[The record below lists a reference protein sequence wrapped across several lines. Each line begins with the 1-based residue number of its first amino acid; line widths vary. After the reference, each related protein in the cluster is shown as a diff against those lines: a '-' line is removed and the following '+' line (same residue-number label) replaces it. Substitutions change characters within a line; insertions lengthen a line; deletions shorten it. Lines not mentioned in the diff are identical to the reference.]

1 MSGAP
6 KLFTLTLALLCSCLT
21 AVYAA
26 DYVGS
31 KPKAGKSYYLLNV
44 AEGKFLS
51 AADNGTLTLGGAKLA
66 VTVTTNA
73 NGFQV
78 LTTNKGALAGVLLG
92 KARCNG
98 QGAYNEWTL
107 SLLNTTSNGY
117 ALGCR
122 SKEASNTEWLYYSS
136 VLQDVRTQPYK
147 PSNILTIAQWQFISE
162 DQLKDPVVTLDET
175 LESYSAP
182 SIGNTG
188 SAEVHLTRTFSAGSW
203 NSLCVPFAIS
213 EAEVKTQFGNA
224 AKVAEFT
231 RATATTLE
239 FSTCTGIEAG
249 KPYLVY
255 IPEGATQTEFT
266 FKGVTAFVGQ
276 PTDVEQ
282 QGSANEKTT
291 FRGYFYKSI
300 APKGSYVLR
309 KNLVYHLVSDMDI
322 KGFRAVLI
330 DGTNATR
337 VFTQWSLDGTT
348 TGIGNIDANV
358 IQRFN
363 VYNTNGQMVRH
374 AATSLDDLPHG
385 VYIVN
390 GKKVIK

>member
-1 MSGAP
+1 MK

-31 KPKAGKSYYLLNV
+31 KPEAGKSYYLLNV

-66 VTVTTNA
+66 VKVTTNA

-78 LTTNKGALAGVLLG
+78 LTTNKGDLAGVLLG

-107 SLLNTTSNGY
+107 SLFNTTSNGY

-147 PSNILTIAQWQFISE
+147 LSNILTIAQWQFISE
-162 DQLKDPVVTLDET
+162 DQLKDPVVTLDEKST
-175 LESYSAP
+175 SYPTP
-182 SIGNTG
+182 SIGTTG
-188 SAEVHLTRTFSAGSW
+188 SAEVHLTRTFSANSW

-213 EAEVKTQFGNA
+213 EAEVKDQFGND

-231 RATATTLE
+231 GATATTLE
-239 FSTCTGIEAG
+239 FSSCTGIEAG

-255 IPEGATQTEFT
+255 IPEGATQTKFT
-266 FKGVTAFVGQ
+266 FKGVTAFASQ

-282 QGSANEKTT
+282 QGSTNEKTT
-291 FRGYFYKSI
+291 FHGYFYKST

-309 KNLVYHLVSDMDI
+309 KNLVYHLVSDMAI

>member
-1 MSGAP
+1 MK

-26 DYVGS
+26 DYVGR
-31 KPKAGKSYYLLNV
+31 KPEAEKSYYLLNV

-66 VTVTTNA
+66 VKVTTNA

-78 LTTNKGALAGVLLG
+78 LTTNKGDLAGVLLG

-107 SLLNTTSNGY
+107 SLLNATSNGY

-162 DQLKDPVVTLDET
+162 DQLKDPVVTLDEKST
-175 LESYSAP
+175 SYSTP
-182 SIGNTG
+182 SIG
-188 SAEVHLTRTFSAGSW
+188 SAEVHLTRTFSANSW

-213 EAEVKTQFGNA
+213 DDEMKTQFGND

-231 RATATTLE
+231 GATATTLE
-239 FSTCTGIEAG
+239 FSSCTGIEAG

-255 IPEGATQTEFT
+255 IPEGATQPEYFT
-266 FKGVTAFVGQ
+266 FKGVTAFASQ

-291 FRGYFYKSI
+291 FRGYFHKNT

-309 KNLVYHLVSDMDI
+309 KNLVYHLVSDMAI

-330 DGTNATR
+330 DGTATQR

>member
-1 MSGAP
+1 MK

-26 DYVGS
+26 DYVSS
-31 KPKAGKSYYLLNV
+31 KPEAGKSYYLLNV
-44 AEGKFLS
+44 AEGKFLGS
-51 AADNGTLTLGGAKLA
+51 ADDGTLTLGGAKLA
-66 VTVTTNA
+66 VTVSSTNA
-73 NGFQV
+73 NGFQI
-78 LTTNKGALAGVLLG
+78 LATSKGDLAGVLHG
-92 KARCNG
+92 KARSDSKG
-98 QGAYNEWTL
+98 TYSEWTM
-107 SLLNTTSNGY
+107 SLLNATSNGY

-136 VLQDVRTQPYK
+136 ILQDVRTQPYK

-162 DQLKDPVVTLDET
+162 DQLQDPVVILDET
-175 LESYSAP
+175 STSYSTP
-182 SIGNTG
+182 SIGTTG
-188 SAEVHLTRTFSAGSW
+188 SAEVHLKRTFSAGCW

-213 EAEVKTQFGNA
+213 GAEVKAQFGSD
-224 AKVAEFT
+224 AKVAAFT
-231 RATATTLE
+231 GTTATTLE
-239 FSTCTGIEAG
+239 FSSCTGIEAG

-255 IPEGATQTEFT
+255 IPEGATQPEHFT
-266 FKGVTAFVGQ
+266 FKGVTQFVGT
-276 PTDVEQ
+276 PTDVVQ
-282 QGSANEKTT
+282 QGSANEQTT
-291 FRGYFYKSI
+291 FRGYFSKNT

-309 KNLVYHLVSDMDI
+309 KNQVYHLVSDMAI
-322 KGFRAVLI
+322 KAFRAVLI
-330 DGTNATR
+330 DGTATQR

-348 TGIGNIDANV
+348 TGISNIDATV
-358 IQRFN
+358 IQRYN

>member
-1 MSGAP
+1 MK

-21 AVYAA
+21 AVYATN
-26 DYVGS
+26 YVGS
-31 KPKAGKSYYLLNV
+31 KPEAGKSYYLLNV

-66 VTVTTNA
+66 VKVTTNA

-78 LTTNKGALAGVLLG
+78 LTTNKGDLAGVLLG

-107 SLLNTTSNGY
+107 SLLNATSNGY

-162 DQLKDPVVTLDET
+162 DQLKDPVVTLDEK
-175 LESYSAP
+175 LESYSTP
-182 SIGNTG
+182 SIGTTG
-188 SAEVHLTRTFSAGSW
+188 SAEVHLTRTFSANSW

-213 EAEVKTQFGNA
+213 EAEVKTQFGND

-231 RATATTLE
+231 GATATTLQ
-239 FSTCTGIEAG
+239 FTSCTSIEAG

-255 IPEGATQTEFT
+255 IPEGANKSPFT
-266 FKGVTAFVGQ
+266 FKGVTAFVST
-276 PTDVEQ
+276 PTDVVQ
-282 QGSANEKTT
+282 NGSGNEKTT
-291 FRGYFYKSI
+291 FHGYFCKST

-309 KNLVYHLVSDMDI
+309 KNLVYHLVSDMAI

-330 DGTNATR
+330 DGTATQR

>member
-1 MSGAP
+1 MK

-31 KPKAGKSYYLLNV
+31 KPEAGKSYYLLNV

-78 LTTNKGALAGVLLG
+78 LTTNKGDLAGVLLG

-107 SLLNTTSNGY
+107 SLFNTTSNGY

-162 DQLKDPVVTLDET
+162 DQLKDPVVTLDEKS
-175 LESYSAP
+175 ESYSTP
-182 SIGNTG
+182 SIGTTG
-188 SAEVHLTRTFSAGSW
+188 SAEVHLTRTFSANSW

-213 EAEVKTQFGNA
+213 EAEVKTQFGND
-224 AKVAEFT
+224 AKVAKFT
-231 RATATTLE
+231 GATATTLE
-239 FSTCTGIEAG
+239 FSSCTGIEAG

-255 IPEGATQTEFT
+255 IPEGATQTKFT
-266 FKGVTAFVGQ
+266 FKGVTAFASQ
-276 PTDVEQ
+276 PIDVEQ

-291 FRGYFYKSI
+291 FHGYFYKST

-309 KNLVYHLVSDMDI
+309 KNLVYHLVSDMAI

-330 DGTNATR
+330 DGTATQR

-358 IQRFN
+358 IQRYN

>member
-1 MSGAP
+1 MK

-31 KPKAGKSYYLLNV
+31 KPEAGKSYYLLNV

-66 VTVTTNA
+66 VKVTTNA

-78 LTTNKGALAGVLLG
+78 LTTNKGDLAGVLLG

-107 SLLNTTSNGY
+107 SLLNATSNGY

-162 DQLKDPVVTLDET
+162 DQLKDPVVILDEKS
-175 LESYSAP
+175 ESYSTP

-188 SAEVHLTRTFSAGSW
+188 SAEVHLKRTFSANSW

-213 EAEVKTQFGNA
+213 DDEVKTQFGND

-231 RATATTLE
+231 GATATTLE

-255 IPEGATQTEFT
+255 IPEGATQTKFT
-266 FKGVTAFVGQ
+266 FKGVTAFAGT
-276 PTDVEQ
+276 PTDVVQ
-282 QGSANEKTT
+282 HGSANEKTT
-291 FRGYFYKSI
+291 FHGYFYKST

-309 KNLVYHLVSDMDI
+309 KNLVYHLVSDMAI

-358 IQRFN
+358 IQRYN
-363 VYNTNGQMVRH
+363 VYNTSGQMVRH

>member
-1 MSGAP
+1 MK

-26 DYVGS
+26 DYVGR
-31 KPKAGKSYYLLNV
+31 KPEAGKSYYLLNV

-66 VTVTTNA
+66 VKVTTNA

-78 LTTNKGALAGVLLG
+78 LTTNKGDLAGVLHG

-107 SLLNTTSNGY
+107 SLLNATSNGY

-162 DQLKDPVVTLDET
+162 EQLKDPVVILDEKS
-175 LESYSAP
+175 ESYSTP

-188 SAEVHLTRTFSAGSW
+188 SAEVHLTRTFSANSW

-213 EAEVKTQFGNA
+213 EAEVKDQFGND

-231 RATATTLE
+231 GATATTLE

-255 IPEGATQTEFT
+255 IPEGATQTKFT
-266 FKGVTAFVGQ
+266 FKGVTAFASQ
-276 PTDVEQ
+276 PTDVVL
-282 QGSANEKTT
+282 QGSTNEKTT
-291 FRGYFYKSI
+291 FHGYFYKST

-330 DGTNATR
+330 DGTATQR

>member
-1 MSGAP
+1 MK

-31 KPKAGKSYYLLNV
+31 KPEAGKSYYLLNV

-78 LTTNKGALAGVLLG
+78 LTTNKGDLAGVLHG

-98 QGAYNEWTL
+98 QGAYNEWAL
-107 SLLNTTSNGY
+107 SLLDADSKGY

-175 LESYSAP
+175 SESYSAP
-182 SIGNTG
+182 SIGTTG
-188 SAEVHLTRTFSAGSW
+188 SAEVHLKRTFSAGSW

-213 EAEVKTQFGNA
+213 DDEVKTQFGND

-239 FSTCTGIEAG
+239 FSSCTGIEAG

-255 IPEGATQTEFT
+255 IPGGATQTEFT
-266 FKGVTAFVGQ
+266 FKGVTAFASQ
-276 PTDVEQ
+276 PTDVVQ
-282 QGSANEKTT
+282 HGSANEKTT
-291 FRGYFYKSI
+291 FHGYFYKSI

-309 KNLVYHLVSDMDI
+309 TNLVYHLVSDMDI

-330 DGTNATR
+330 DGPATQR

-348 TGIGNIDANV
+348 TGIGNIDATV

>member
-1 MSGAP
+1 MK

-31 KPKAGKSYYLLNV
+31 KPEAGKSYYLLNV

-73 NGFQV
+73 NGFLV
-78 LTTNKGALAGVLLG
+78 LTTNKGDLAGVLHG

-98 QGAYNEWTL
+98 QGAYNEWAL
-107 SLLNTTSNGY
+107 SLLNATSNGY

-162 DQLKDPVVTLDET
+162 DQLKDPVVILDEKS
-175 LESYSAP
+175 ESYSTP
-182 SIGNTG
+182 SIGTTG
-188 SAEVHLTRTFSAGSW
+188 SAEVHLTRTFSANSW

-213 EAEVKTQFGNA
+213 DAEVKDQFGND

-231 RATATTLE
+231 GATATTLE
-239 FSTCTGIEAG
+239 FSSCTDIEAG

-255 IPEGATQTEFT
+255 IPEGATQTKFT
-266 FKGVTAFVGQ
+266 FKGVTAFASQ

-291 FRGYFYKSI
+291 FRGYFHKST

-309 KNLVYHLVSDMDI
+309 KNQVYHLVSDMDI

-358 IQRFN
+358 IQRYN

>member
-1 MSGAP
+1 MK

-26 DYVGS
+26 NYVGS
-31 KPKAGKSYYLLNV
+31 KPEAGKSYYLLNV

-51 AADNGTLTLGGAKLA
+51 AADNGTLTLGGAILA

-78 LTTNKGALAGVLLG
+78 LTTNKGDLAGVLLG

-147 PSNILTIAQWQFISE
+147 PSNILTIAQWQFISQE
-162 DQLKDPVVTLDET
+162 QLKDPVEILDEKS
-175 LESYSAP
+175 ESYSTP
-182 SIGNTG
+182 SIGTTG
-188 SAEVHLTRTFSAGSW
+188 SAEVHLKRTFSAGSW

-213 EAEVKTQFGNA
+213 DDEVKTQFGND

-231 RATATTLE
+231 GATATTLE

-255 IPEGATQTEFT
+255 IPEGATQTEYFT
-266 FKGVTAFVGQ
+266 FNGVTAFAGQ

-291 FRGYFYKSI
+291 FRGYFHKST

-330 DGTNATR
+330 DGTATQR

-348 TGIGNIDANV
+348 TGIGNIDATV

>member
-1 MSGAP
+1 MK

-26 DYVGS
+26 NYVGS
-31 KPKAGKSYYLLNV
+31 KPEAGKTYYLLNV

-78 LTTNKGALAGVLLG
+78 LTTTKGDLAGVLHG
-92 KARCNG
+92 KSRCNG
-98 QGAYNEWTL
+98 QGAYNEWAL
-107 SLLNTTSNGY
+107 SLLDADSNGY

-162 DQLKDPVVTLDET
+162 DQLKDPVVTLDEKST
-175 LESYSAP
+175 SYSTP
-182 SIGNTG
+182 SIGTTG
-188 SAEVHLTRTFSAGSW
+188 SAEVHLTRIFSAGCW

-213 EAEVKTQFGNA
+213 DTEVKAQFGND
-224 AKVAEFT
+224 AKVAAFT
-231 RATATTLE
+231 GATATTLE

-255 IPEGATQTEFT
+255 IPEGATQPEYFT
-266 FKGVTAFVGQ
+266 FKGVTAFASQ
-276 PTDVEQ
+276 PTDVVL
-282 QGSANEKTT
+282 QGSTNEQTT
-291 FRGYFYKSI
+291 FHGYFH
-300 APKGSYVLR
+300 
-309 KNLVYHLVSDMDI
+309 KNTTEPQ
-322 KGFRAVLI
+322 RA
-330 DGTNATR
+330 
-337 VFTQWSLDGTT
+337 S
-348 TGIGNIDANV
+348 
-358 IQRFN
+358 
-363 VYNTNGQMVRH
+363 
-374 AATSLDDLPHG
+374 ATSTPTSSSDSTFTTPTDRWCATLPHRSTTCHTAC
-385 VYIVN
+385 ISSMER
-390 GKKVIK
+390 K

>member
-1 MSGAP
+1 MK

-31 KPKAGKSYYLLNV
+31 KPEAGKSYYLLNV

-66 VTVTTNA
+66 VKVTTNA

-78 LTTNKGALAGVLLG
+78 LTTNKGDLAGVLLG

-107 SLLNTTSNGY
+107 SLLNATSNGY

-162 DQLKDPVVTLDET
+162 DQLKDPVVILDEKS
-175 LESYSAP
+175 ESYSTP

-188 SAEVHLTRTFSAGSW
+188 SAEVHLKRTFSANSW

-213 EAEVKTQFGNA
+213 DDEVKTQFGNH

-231 RATATTLE
+231 GATATTLE

-255 IPEGATQTEFT
+255 IPEGATQTKFT
-266 FKGVTAFVGQ
+266 FKGVTAFAGT
-276 PTDVEQ
+276 PTDVVQ
-282 QGSANEKTT
+282 HGSANEKTT
-291 FRGYFYKSI
+291 FHGYFYKST

-309 KNLVYHLVSDMDI
+309 KNLVYHLVSDMAI

-358 IQRFN
+358 IQRYN
-363 VYNTNGQMVRH
+363 VYNTSGQMVRH

>member
-1 MSGAP
+1 MK

-31 KPKAGKSYYLLNV
+31 KPEAGKSYYLLNV

-78 LTTNKGALAGVLLG
+78 LTTNKGYLAGVLLG

-122 SKEASNTEWLYYSS
+122 SKEASNTEWLYYS
-136 VLQDVRTQPYK
+136 LLMQDVRTQPYK

-175 LESYSAP
+175 SVSYSAP
-182 SIGNTG
+182 SIGTTG
-188 SAEVHLTRTFSAGSW
+188 SAEVHLKRTFSAGSW

-213 EAEVKTQFGNA
+213 EAEVKAQFGND
-224 AKVAEFT
+224 AKVAAFT
-231 RATATTLE
+231 GATATTLQ
-239 FSTCTGIEAG
+239 FRSCTGIEAG

-255 IPEGATQTEFT
+255 IPKGATQTEYFT
-266 FKGVTAFVGQ
+266 FKDVSHFAGT
-276 PTDVEQ
+276 PTDVVQ
-282 QGSANEKTT
+282 HGSANEKTT
-291 FRGYFYKSI
+291 FHGYFYKST

-309 KNLVYHLVSDMDI
+309 KNLVYHLVSDMAI
-322 KGFRAVLI
+322 KGFRAALI
-330 DGTNATR
+330 DGTATQR

>member
-1 MSGAP
+1 MK

-31 KPKAGKSYYLLNV
+31 KPEAGKSYYLLNV

-66 VTVTTNA
+66 VKVTTNA

-78 LTTNKGALAGVLLG
+78 LTTNKGDLAGVLHG

-107 SLLNTTSNGY
+107 SLLNATSNGY

-162 DQLKDPVVTLDET
+162 EQLKDPVVILDEKS
-175 LESYSAP
+175 ESYSTP

-188 SAEVHLTRTFSAGSW
+188 SAEVHLKRTFSANSW

-213 EAEVKTQFGNA
+213 EAEVKDQFGND
-224 AKVAEFT
+224 AKVAKFT
-231 RATATTLE
+231 GATATTLE

-255 IPEGATQTEFT
+255 IPEGATQTKFT
-266 FKGVTAFVGQ
+266 FKGVTAFASQ

-291 FRGYFYKSI
+291 FHGYFHNST

-330 DGTNATR
+330 DGTATQR

-348 TGIGNIDANV
+348 TGIGNIDATV
-358 IQRFN
+358 IQRYN

>member
-1 MSGAP
+1 MK

-31 KPKAGKSYYLLNV
+31 KPEAGKSYYLLNV

-78 LTTNKGALAGVLLG
+78 LTTNKGNLAGVLLG

-162 DQLKDPVVTLDET
+162 DQLKDPVVILDEKS
-175 LESYSAP
+175 ESYSTP
-182 SIGNTG
+182 SIGTTR
-188 SAEVHLTRTFSAGSW
+188 SAEVHLKRTFSANSW

-213 EAEVKTQFGNA
+213 DDEVKTQFGND

-231 RATATTLE
+231 GATATTLE
-239 FSTCTGIEAG
+239 FSSCTGIEAG

-255 IPEGATQTEFT
+255 IPGGATQTEFT
-266 FKGVTAFVGQ
+266 FKGVSHFAGT
-276 PTDVEQ
+276 PTDVVQ
-282 QGSANEKTT
+282 HGSANEKTT
-291 FRGYFYKSI
+291 FQGYFYKST

-309 KNLVYHLVSDMDI
+309 KNLVYHLVKNMAI

-348 TGIGNIDANV
+348 TGIGNIDATV

>member
-1 MSGAP
+1 MK

-31 KPKAGKSYYLLNV
+31 KPEAGKSYYLLNV

-66 VTVTTNA
+66 VTVSTTNA

-78 LTTNKGALAGVLLG
+78 LTTNKGDLAGVLLG
-92 KARCNG
+92 KARYNG

-175 LESYSAP
+175 STSYSTP
-182 SIGNTG
+182 SIGTTG
-188 SAEVHLTRTFSAGSW
+188 SAEVHLTRTFSANSW

-213 EAEVKTQFGNA
+213 DDEVKDQFGND
-224 AKVAEFT
+224 AKVAAFT
-231 RATATTLE
+231 GATATTLE
-239 FSTCTGIEAG
+239 FTSCTNIEAG

-255 IPEGATQTEFT
+255 IPEGTTQSNFT
-266 FKGVTAFVGQ
+266 FKGVTAFADK
-276 PTDVEQ
+276 PTDVVLS
-282 QGSANEKTT
+282 GSVNENTT
-291 FRGYFYKSI
+291 FRGYFHKDT

-309 KNLVYHLVSDMDI
+309 KNQVYHLVSDMAI

>member
-1 MSGAP
+1 MK

-31 KPKAGKSYYLLNV
+31 KPEARKSYYLLNV

-51 AADNGTLTLGGAKLA
+51 AADNGTLTLGDAKLA

-78 LTTNKGALAGVLLG
+78 LTTNKGDLAGVLLG

-162 DQLKDPVVTLDET
+162 DQLKDPVVTLDEKST
-175 LESYSAP
+175 FYPTP
-182 SIGNTG
+182 SIGTTG
-188 SAEVHLTRTFSAGSW
+188 SAEVHLTRTFSANSW

-213 EAEVKTQFGNA
+213 EAEVKAQFGNS

-231 RATATTLE
+231 GATATTLQ
-239 FSTCTGIEAG
+239 FSSCTGIEAG

-266 FKGVTAFVGQ
+266 FKCVSHFAGT

-291 FRGYFYKSI
+291 FHGYFHKST

-309 KNLVYHLVSDMDI
+309 KNLVYHLVSDMAI

-330 DGTNATR
+330 DGTATQR

>member
-1 MSGAP
+1 MK

-26 DYVGS
+26 NYVGS
-31 KPKAGKSYYLLNV
+31 KPEAGKSYYLLNV

-78 LTTNKGALAGVLLG
+78 LTTNKGDLAGVLHG

-98 QGAYNEWTL
+98 QGAYNEWAL
-107 SLLNTTSNGY
+107 SLLDADSNGY

-162 DQLKDPVVTLDET
+162 DQLNDPVVTLDEKST
-175 LESYSAP
+175 SYSTP
-182 SIGNTG
+182 SIGTTG
-188 SAEVHLTRTFSAGSW
+188 SAEVHLTRTFSANSW

-213 EAEVKTQFGNA
+213 EAEVKTQFGND

-231 RATATTLE
+231 GSTATTLE
-239 FSTCTGIEAG
+239 FSSCTDIEAG

-255 IPEGATQTEFT
+255 IPEGATQTKFT
-266 FKGVTAFVGQ
+266 FKGVTAFASQ

-291 FRGYFYKSI
+291 FRGYFHKST

-309 KNLVYHLVSDMDI
+309 ENLVYHLVSDMAI

-330 DGTNATR
+330 DGTATQR

-358 IQRFN
+358 IQRYN

>member
-1 MSGAP
+1 M
-6 KLFTLTLALLCSCLT
+6 KRLFTLTLALLCSCLT

-31 KPKAGKSYYLLNV
+31 KPEAGKSYYLLNV

-51 AADNGTLTLGGAKLA
+51 AADNGTLTLGGPKLA

-78 LTTNKGALAGVLLG
+78 LTTNKGNLAGVLLG

-98 QGAYNEWTL
+98 QGAYNEWAL
-107 SLLNTTSNGY
+107 SLLDADSKGY

-122 SKEASNTEWLYYSS
+122 SKEASNTEWLYYS
-136 VLQDVRTQPYK
+136 LLMQDVRTQPYK

-162 DQLKDPVVTLDET
+162 DQLKDPVVTLDEKSG
-175 LESYSAP
+175 SYSAP
-182 SIGNTG
+182 SIG
-188 SAEVHLTRTFSAGSW
+188 SAEVHLKRTFSAGSW

-213 EAEVKTQFGNA
+213 EAEVKAQFGND
-224 AKVAEFT
+224 AKVAAFT
-231 RATATTLE
+231 GATATTLE
-239 FSTCTGIEAG
+239 FSSCTDIEAG
-249 KPYLVY
+249 VPYLVY
-255 IPEGATQTEFT
+255 IPEGANKSEFT
-266 FKGVTAFVGQ
+266 FKGVTAFASQ

-282 QGSANEKTT
+282 HGSANEKTT
-291 FRGYFYKSI
+291 FRGYFHKST

-309 KNLVYHLVSDMDI
+309 KNLVYHLVSDMAI
-322 KGFRAVLI
+322 KGFRAALI
-330 DGTNATR
+330 DGPATQR

-348 TGIGNIDANV
+348 TGIGNIDATV
-358 IQRFN
+358 IQRYN

>member
-1 MSGAP
+1 MK

-31 KPKAGKSYYLLNV
+31 KPEAGKSYYLLNV

-51 AADNGTLTLGGAKLA
+51 AADNGTLTLSGAKLA

-78 LTTNKGALAGVLLG
+78 LTTNKGDLAGVLLG

-98 QGAYNEWTL
+98 QGAYNEWAL

-122 SKEASNTEWLYYSS
+122 SKEASNTEWLYYS
-136 VLQDVRTQPYK
+136 LLMQDVRTQPYK

-162 DQLKDPVVTLDET
+162 DQLKDPVVILDEKS
-175 LESYSAP
+175 ESYSTP
-182 SIGNTG
+182 SIGTTG
-188 SAEVHLTRTFSAGSW
+188 SAEVHLKRTFSANSW

-213 EAEVKTQFGNA
+213 DDEVKTQFGND

-231 RATATTLE
+231 GATATTLQ
-239 FSTCTGIEAG
+239 FSSCTDIEAG

-255 IPEGATQTEFT
+255 IPGGATQTEFT
-266 FKGVTAFVGQ
+266 FKGVSHFAGT
-276 PTDVEQ
+276 PTDVVQ
-282 QGSANEKTT
+282 HGSANEKTT
-291 FRGYFYKSI
+291 FHGYFYKSI

-309 KNLVYHLVSDMDI
+309 KNLVYHLVSDMAI

>member
-1 MSGAP
+1 MK

-21 AVYAA
+21 ALYAA
-26 DYVGS
+26 DYTGS
-31 KPKAGKSYYLLNV
+31 KPTAGKSYYLLNV

-66 VTVTTNA
+66 VTVSKANA
-73 NGFQV
+73 NGFCT
-78 LTTNKGALAGVLLG
+78 LTTDKGDLTGVLFN
-92 KARCNG
+92 KARCDG
-98 QGAYNEWTL
+98 KGAYNEWTL
-107 SLLNTTSNGY
+107 SLLDATNNVY

-122 SKEASNTEWLYYSS
+122 SKEASNTEWLYYS
-136 VLQDVRTQPYK
+136 LLMQDVRTEPFK
-147 PSNILTIAQWQFISE
+147 PGNILTNAKWKFISE
-162 DQLKDPVVTLDET
+162 EQVELDEAF
-175 LESYSAP
+175 ESYTKP
-182 SIGNTG
+182 SVGTTG
-188 SAEVHLTRTFSAGSW
+188 SAEVHLKRTFSANCW

-213 EAEVKTQFGNA
+213 DAEVKTQFGSD
-224 AKVAEFT
+224 AKVAKFT
-231 RATATTLE
+231 GATATTLE
-239 FSTCTGIEAG
+239 FTSCTSIEAG
-249 KPYLVY
+249 VPYLVY
-255 IPEGATQTEFT
+255 IPEGATQSNFT
-266 FKGVTAFVGQ
+266 FKGVTAFASQ

-291 FRGYFYKSI
+291 FHGYFCKST

-309 KNLVYHLVSDMDI
+309 KNLVYHLVKDMDI

>member
-1 MSGAP
+1 MK

-78 LTTNKGALAGVLLG
+78 LTTNKGDLAGVLLG
-92 KARCNG
+92 KARSDSKG
-98 QGAYNEWTL
+98 TYSEWTM
-107 SLLNTTSNGY
+107 SLLNADSKGY

-162 DQLKDPVVTLDET
+162 EQLKDPVVTLDEKS
-175 LESYSAP
+175 ESYSTP
-182 SIGNTG
+182 SIGTTG
-188 SAEVHLTRTFSAGSW
+188 SAEVHLTRTFSANSW

-213 EAEVKTQFGNA
+213 EAEVKDQFGNDS
-224 AKVAEFT
+224 KVAAFT
-231 RATATTLE
+231 GATATTLE
-239 FSTCTGIEAG
+239 FTSCTSIEAG
-249 KPYLVY
+249 VPYLVY
-255 IPEGATQTEFT
+255 IPEGATQSTFT
-266 FKGVTAFVGQ
+266 FKGVTAFAGQ
-276 PTDVEQ
+276 PTDVVL
-282 QGSANEKTT
+282 QGSTNEKTT
-291 FRGYFYKSI
+291 FHGYFYKST

-309 KNLVYHLVSDMDI
+309 KNLVYHLVSDMAI

>member
-1 MSGAP
+1 MK

-31 KPKAGKSYYLLNV
+31 KPEVGKSYYLLNV

-78 LTTNKGALAGVLLG
+78 LTTNKGYLAGVLLG

-147 PSNILTIAQWQFISE
+147 PSNILTIAQWLFISE

-175 LESYSAP
+175 SEFYSAP

-266 FKGVTAFVGQ
+266 FRGVTAFVGQ

-291 FRGYFYKSI
+291 FRGYFHKST

-309 KNLVYHLVSDMDI
+309 KNLVYHLVSDMAI

>member
-1 MSGAP
+1 MK

-31 KPKAGKSYYLLNV
+31 KPEAGKSYYLLNV

-78 LTTNKGALAGVLLG
+78 LTTNKGDLAGVLLG

-147 PSNILTIAQWQFISE
+147 PSNILTIAQWLFISE

-175 LESYSAP
+175 SESYSAP

-255 IPEGATQTEFT
+255 IPGGATQTEFT
-266 FKGVTAFVGQ
+266 FKGVSHFAGT
-276 PTDVEQ
+276 PTDVVQ
-282 QGSANEKTT
+282 HGSANEKTT
-291 FRGYFYKSI
+291 FHGYFYKSI

-309 KNLVYHLVSDMDI
+309 KNLVYHLVSDMAI

-348 TGIGNIDANV
+348 TGIGNIDATV

>member
-1 MSGAP
+1 MK

-26 DYVGS
+26 NYVGS
-31 KPKAGKSYYLLNV
+31 KPEAEKSYYLLNV

-78 LTTNKGALAGVLLG
+78 LTTNKGDLAGVLLG

-98 QGAYNEWTL
+98 QGAYSEWTI
-107 SLLNTTSNGY
+107 SLLSADSKGY

-162 DQLKDPVVTLDET
+162 EQLKDPVEILDEKS
-175 LESYSAP
+175 ESYPTP
-182 SIGNTG
+182 SIGTTG
-188 SAEVHLTRTFSAGSW
+188 SAEVHLKRTFSANSW

-213 EAEVKTQFGNA
+213 DDEVKTQFGND

-231 RATATTLE
+231 GATATTLE
-239 FSTCTGIEAG
+239 FSSCTGIEAG

-266 FKGVTAFVGQ
+266 FKGVSHFAGT
-276 PTDVEQ
+276 PTDVVQ
-282 QGSANEKTT
+282 HGSANEKTT
-291 FRGYFYKSI
+291 FHGYFHKST

-309 KNLVYHLVSDMDI
+309 ENLVYHLVSDMDI

-330 DGTNATR
+330 DGPATQR

-348 TGIGNIDANV
+348 TGIGNIDATV

>member
-1 MSGAP
+1 MK

-31 KPKAGKSYYLLNV
+31 KPEAGKSYYLLNV

-66 VTVTTNA
+66 VKVTTNA

-78 LTTNKGALAGVLLG
+78 LTTNKGDLAGVLLG

-107 SLLNTTSNGY
+107 SLFNTTSNGY

-162 DQLKDPVVTLDET
+162 DQLKDPVVTLDEKST
-175 LESYSAP
+175 SYSTP
-182 SIGNTG
+182 SIGTTG
-188 SAEVHLTRTFSAGSW
+188 SAEVHLTRTFSANSW

-213 EAEVKTQFGNA
+213 DAEVKAQFGND
-224 AKVAEFT
+224 AKVAAFT
-231 RATATTLE
+231 GATATTLE

-255 IPEGATQTEFT
+255 IPEGATQTKFT
-266 FKGVTAFVGQ
+266 FKGVTAFASQ
-276 PTDVEQ
+276 PTDVVL
-282 QGSANEKTT
+282 QGSTNEKTT
-291 FRGYFYKSI
+291 FHGYFYKST

-309 KNLVYHLVSDMDI
+309 KNLVYHLVSDMAI
-322 KGFRAVLI
+322 KAFRAVLI
-330 DGTNATR
+330 DGTATQR

-358 IQRFN
+358 IQRYN

>member
-1 MSGAP
+1 MK

-26 DYVGS
+26 NYVGS
-31 KPKAGKSYYLLNV
+31 KPEAGKSYYLLNV

-78 LTTNKGALAGVLLG
+78 LTTNKGDLAGVLHG
-92 KARCNG
+92 KARCNS

-175 LESYSAP
+175 SESYSAP
-182 SIGNTG
+182 SIGTTG

-213 EAEVKTQFGNA
+213 DAEVKAQFGND
-224 AKVAEFT
+224 AKVAAFT
-231 RATATTLE
+231 GATATTLE

-255 IPEGATQTEFT
+255 IPKGATQPEYFT
-266 FKGVTAFVGQ
+266 FKGVTAFAGQ

-291 FRGYFYKSI
+291 FHGYFHKST

-348 TGIGNIDANV
+348 TGIGNIDATV

>member
-1 MSGAP
+1 MK

-26 DYVGS
+26 NYVGS
-31 KPKAGKSYYLLNV
+31 KPEAGKTYYLLNV

-51 AADNGTLTLGGAKLA
+51 AADNGTLTMGGAKLA

-78 LTTNKGALAGVLLG
+78 LTTNKGDLAGVLHG

-98 QGAYNEWTL
+98 QGAYNEWAL
-107 SLLNTTSNGY
+107 SLLDADSNGY

-162 DQLKDPVVTLDET
+162 DQLKDPVVTLDEKS
-175 LESYSAP
+175 ESYSTP
-182 SIGNTG
+182 SIGTTG
-188 SAEVHLTRTFSAGSW
+188 SAEVHLTRTFSANSW

-213 EAEVKTQFGNA
+213 EAEVKDQFGND
-224 AKVAEFT
+224 AKVAAFT
-231 RATATTLE
+231 GATATTLE

-255 IPEGATQTEFT
+255 IPEGATQTKFT
-266 FKGVTAFVGQ
+266 FKGVTAFASQ
-276 PTDVEQ
+276 PTDVVL
-282 QGSANEKTT
+282 QGSTNEKTT
-291 FRGYFYKSI
+291 FHGYFYKST

-309 KNLVYHLVSDMDI
+309 KNLVYHLVSDMAI

-330 DGTNATR
+330 DGTATQR

-348 TGIGNIDANV
+348 TGIGNIDATV
-358 IQRFN
+358 IQRYN

>member
-1 MSGAP
+1 MK

-26 DYVGS
+26 NYVGS
-31 KPKAGKSYYLLNV
+31 KPEAGKSYYLLNV

-51 AADNGTLTLGGAKLA
+51 AADNGTLTLRGAKLA
-66 VTVTTNA
+66 VTVSTTNA

-78 LTTNKGALAGVLLG
+78 LTTNKGDLAGVLLG

-162 DQLKDPVVTLDET
+162 DQLKDPVVTLNET
-175 LESYSAP
+175 SESYSAP
-182 SIGNTG
+182 SIGTTG
-188 SAEVHLTRTFSAGSW
+188 SAEVHLKRTFSAGSW

-213 EAEVKTQFGNA
+213 EAEVKAQFGND
-224 AKVAEFT
+224 AKVAAFT
-231 RATATTLE
+231 GATATTLQ
-239 FSTCTGIEAG
+239 FSSCTDIEAG

-255 IPEGATQTEFT
+255 IPEGATQTKFT
-266 FKGVTAFVGQ
+266 FKGVTAFAGQ

-291 FRGYFYKSI
+291 FHGYFHKST

-309 KNLVYHLVSDMDI
+309 KNQVYHLVSDMAI

-330 DGTNATR
+330 DGPATQR

-348 TGIGNIDANV
+348 TGIGNIDATV

>member
-1 MSGAP
+1 MK

-31 KPKAGKSYYLLNV
+31 KPEAGKSYYLLNV

-78 LTTNKGALAGVLLG
+78 LTTNKGDLAGVLLG

-175 LESYSAP
+175 SESYSAP
-182 SIGNTG
+182 SIGTTG
-188 SAEVHLTRTFSAGSW
+188 SAEVHLKRTFSAGSW

-213 EAEVKTQFGNA
+213 EAEVKTQFGKD

-231 RATATTLE
+231 GATATTLQ
-239 FSTCTGIEAG
+239 FSSCTDIEAG

-255 IPEGATQTEFT
+255 IPKGATQTEFT
-266 FKGVTAFVGQ
+266 FKGVTAFASQ

-291 FRGYFYKSI
+291 FRGYFHKST

-309 KNLVYHLVSDMDI
+309 KNQVYHLVSDMAI

-330 DGTNATR
+330 DGPATQR

-348 TGIGNIDANV
+348 TGIGNIDATV

>member
-1 MSGAP
+1 MK

-21 AVYAA
+21 ALYAA
-26 DYVGS
+26 DYTGS
-31 KPKAGKSYYLLNV
+31 KPTAGTTYYLLNV

-51 AADNGTLTLGGAKLA
+51 AADNGTLTLGGAKLT
-66 VTVTTNA
+66 VTVSKPNA
-73 NGFQV
+73 NGFCT
-78 LTTNKGALAGVLLG
+78 LTTDKGDLTGVLFN
-92 KARCNG
+92 KARCDG
-98 QGAYNEWTL
+98 KGAYNEWTL
-107 SLLNTTSNGY
+107 SLLDATNNVY

-122 SKEASNTEWLYYSS
+122 SKEASNTEWLYYS
-136 VLQDVRTQPYK
+136 LLMQDVRTEPFK
-147 PSNILTIAQWQFISE
+147 PGSILTNAKWKFISE
-162 DQLKDPVVTLDET
+162 EQVELDEAF
-175 LESYSAP
+175 ESYTKP
-182 SIGNTG
+182 SVGTTG
-188 SAEVHLTRTFSAGSW
+188 SAEVHLKRTFSANCW

-213 EAEVKTQFGNA
+213 DAEVKTQFGSD
-224 AKVAEFT
+224 AKVAKFT
-231 RATATTLE
+231 GATATTLE
-239 FSTCTGIEAG
+239 FTSCTSIEAG
-249 KPYLVY
+249 VPYLVY
-255 IPEGATQTEFT
+255 IPEGATQSNFT
-266 FKGVTAFVGQ
+266 FKGVTAFADK
-276 PTDVEQ
+276 PTDVVLS
-282 QGSANEKTT
+282 GSVNEKTT
-291 FRGYFYKSI
+291 FHGYFCKST

-309 KNLVYHLVSDMDI
+309 KNLVYHLVKDMDI

>member
-1 MSGAP
+1 MK

-26 DYVGS
+26 NYVGS
-31 KPKAGKSYYLLNV
+31 KPEAGKSYYLLNV

-51 AADNGTLTLGGAKLA
+51 AADNGTLTLGSAKLA

-78 LTTNKGALAGVLLG
+78 LTTNKGNLAGVLLG

-98 QGAYNEWTL
+98 QGAYNEWAL

-122 SKEASNTEWLYYSS
+122 SKEASNTEWLYYS
-136 VLQDVRTQPYK
+136 LLMQDVRTQPYK

-162 DQLKDPVVTLDET
+162 EQLKDPVEILDEKS
-175 LESYSAP
+175 ESYSTP
-182 SIGNTG
+182 SIGTIG
-188 SAEVHLTRTFSAGSW
+188 SAEVHLKRTFSANSW

-213 EAEVKTQFGNA
+213 DDEVKTQFGND

-231 RATATTLE
+231 GATATTLQ
-239 FSTCTGIEAG
+239 FSSCTGIKAG

-255 IPEGATQTEFT
+255 IPKGATQPEYFT
-266 FKGVTAFVGQ
+266 FKGVSHFAGT
-276 PTDVEQ
+276 PTDVVQ
-282 QGSANEKTT
+282 HGSANEKTT
-291 FRGYFYKSI
+291 FHGYFYKST

-309 KNLVYHLVSDMDI
+309 QNLVYHLVSDMAI

-348 TGIGNIDANV
+348 TGIGNIDATV

>member
-1 MSGAP
+1 MK

-21 AVYAA
+21 ALYAA
-26 DYVGS
+26 DYTGS
-31 KPKAGKSYYLLNV
+31 KPTAGKSYYLLNV

-66 VTVTTNA
+66 VTVSKANA
-73 NGFQV
+73 NGFCT
-78 LTTNKGALAGVLLG
+78 LTTDKGDLTGVLFN
-92 KARCNG
+92 KARCDG
-98 QGAYNEWTL
+98 KGAYNEWTL
-107 SLLNTTSNGY
+107 SLLDATNNVY

-122 SKEASNTEWLYYSS
+122 SKEASNTEWLYYS
-136 VLQDVRTQPYK
+136 LLMQDVRTEPFK
-147 PSNILTIAQWQFISE
+147 PGSILKNAKWKFISE
-162 DQLKDPVVTLDET
+162 EQVSDPVVELNEASV
-175 LESYSAP
+175 SYTKP
-182 SIGNTG
+182 SLGTSG
-188 SAEVHLTRTFSAGSW
+188 SAEVHLTRSFSANCW

-213 EAEVKTQFGNA
+213 EAEVKAQFGND

-231 RATATTLE
+231 GATATELQFT
-239 FSTCTGIEAG
+239 SCTSIEAG

-255 IPEGATQTEFT
+255 IPEGATKSKFT
-266 FKGVTAFVGQ
+266 FKGVTAFADK
-276 PTDVEQ
+276 PTDVVLS
-282 QGSANEKTT
+282 GSVNEKTT
-291 FRGYFYKSI
+291 FHGYFYKST

-309 KNLVYHLVSDMDI
+309 KNLVYHLVKVMDI

>member
-1 MSGAP
+1 MK

-31 KPKAGKSYYLLNV
+31 KPEAGKSYYLLNV

-78 LTTNKGALAGVLLG
+78 LTTNKGDLAGVLLG

-162 DQLKDPVVTLDET
+162 EQLKDPVVILDEK
-175 LESYSAP
+175 LESYSTP
-182 SIGNTG
+182 SIGTG
-188 SAEVHLTRTFSAGSW
+188 SAEVHLKRTFSAGSW

-213 EAEVKTQFGNA
+213 DAEVKAQFGND
-224 AKVAEFT
+224 AKVAAFT
-231 RATATTLE
+231 GATATTLQ
-239 FSTCTGIEAG
+239 FSSCTGIEAG

-255 IPEGATQTEFT
+255 IPKGANKSEFT
-266 FKGVTAFVGQ
+266 FKGVSHFAGT
-276 PTDVEQ
+276 PTDVVQ
-282 QGSANEKTT
+282 HGSANEKTT
-291 FRGYFYKSI
+291 FHGYFHKST

-309 KNLVYHLVSDMDI
+309 KNQVYHLVSDMDI

-348 TGIGNIDANV
+348 TGIGNIDATV
-358 IQRFN
+358 IQRYN

>member
-1 MSGAP
+1 MK

-31 KPKAGKSYYLLNV
+31 KPEAGKSYYLLNV

-78 LTTNKGALAGVLLG
+78 LTTNKGDLAGVLLG

-107 SLLNTTSNGY
+107 SLLYTTSNGY

-162 DQLKDPVVTLDET
+162 DQLKVPVVTLDET
-175 LESYSAP
+175 SESYSAP
-182 SIGNTG
+182 SIGTTG
-188 SAEVHLTRTFSAGSW
+188 SAEVHLKRTFSANSW

-213 EAEVKTQFGNA
+213 DDEVKTQFGND

-239 FSTCTGIEAG
+239 FSSCTGIEAG

-255 IPEGATQTEFT
+255 IPGGATQTEFT
-266 FKGVTAFVGQ
+266 FKGVSHFAGT
-276 PTDVEQ
+276 PTDVVQ
-282 QGSANEKTT
+282 HGSANEKTT
-291 FRGYFYKSI
+291 FHGYFYKSI

-309 KNLVYHLVSDMDI
+309 TNLVYHLVSDMAI

-330 DGTNATR
+330 DGTATQR

-348 TGIGNIDANV
+348 TGIGNIDATV

>member
-1 MSGAP
+1 MK

-31 KPKAGKSYYLLNV
+31 KPEAGKSYYLLNV

-78 LTTNKGALAGVLLG
+78 LTTNKGDLAGVLHG

-175 LESYSAP
+175 SESYSAP
-182 SIGNTG
+182 SIGTTG
-188 SAEVHLTRTFSAGSW
+188 SAEVHLKRTFSANSW

-213 EAEVKTQFGNA
+213 DDEVKTQFGND

-255 IPEGATQTEFT
+255 IPEGANKSEFT
-266 FKGVTAFVGQ
+266 FNGVTAFAGQ

-291 FRGYFYKSI
+291 FQGYFHKST

-330 DGTNATR
+330 DGTATQR

>member
-1 MSGAP
+1 MK

-26 DYVGS
+26 NYVGS
-31 KPKAGKSYYLLNV
+31 KPEAGKSYYLLNV

-78 LTTNKGALAGVLLG
+78 LTTTKGDLAGVLHG

-107 SLLNTTSNGY
+107 SLLNATSNGY

-136 VLQDVRTQPYK
+136 VLKDVRTQPYK

-162 DQLKDPVVTLDET
+162 EQLKDPVVILDEK
-175 LESYSAP
+175 LESYSTP

-188 SAEVHLTRTFSAGSW
+188 SAEVHLKRTFSANSW

-213 EAEVKTQFGNA
+213 DDEVKTQFGND

-231 RATATTLE
+231 GATATTLE

-255 IPEGATQTEFT
+255 IPEGATQPEYFT

-276 PTDVEQ
+276 PTNVVQ
-282 QGSANEKTT
+282 QGSTNEKTT
-291 FRGYFYKSI
+291 FHGYFYKST

-330 DGTNATR
+330 DGPATQR

-358 IQRFN
+358 IQRYN

>member
-1 MSGAP
+1 MK

-26 DYVGS
+26 NYVGS
-31 KPKAGKSYYLLNV
+31 KPEAGKSYYLLNV

-66 VTVTTNA
+66 VKVTTNA

-78 LTTNKGALAGVLLG
+78 LTTNKGDLAGVLLG

-107 SLLNTTSNGY
+107 SLLNATSNGY

-162 DQLKDPVVTLDET
+162 DQLKDPVVILDEKS
-175 LESYSAP
+175 ESYSTP

-188 SAEVHLTRTFSAGSW
+188 SAEVHLKRTFSANSW

-213 EAEVKTQFGNA
+213 DDEVKTQFGND

-231 RATATTLE
+231 GATATTLE

-255 IPEGATQTEFT
+255 IPEGATQTKFT
-266 FKGVTAFVGQ
+266 FKGVTAFAGT
-276 PTDVEQ
+276 PTDVVQ
-282 QGSANEKTT
+282 HGSANEKTT
-291 FRGYFYKSI
+291 FHGYFYKST

-309 KNLVYHLVSDMDI
+309 KNLVYHLVSDMAI

-358 IQRFN
+358 IQRYN
-363 VYNTNGQMVRH
+363 VYNTSGQMVRH

>member
-1 MSGAP
+1 MK

-31 KPKAGKSYYLLNV
+31 KPEAGKSYYLLNV

-66 VTVTTNA
+66 VKVTTNA

-78 LTTNKGALAGVLLG
+78 LTTNKGDLAGVLHG

-107 SLLNTTSNGY
+107 SLLNATSNGY

-162 DQLKDPVVTLDET
+162 EQLKDPVVILDEKS
-175 LESYSAP
+175 ESYSTP

-188 SAEVHLTRTFSAGSW
+188 SAEVHLKRTFSANSW

-213 EAEVKTQFGNA
+213 EAEVKDQFGND
-224 AKVAEFT
+224 AKVAKFT
-231 RATATTLE
+231 GATATTLE

-255 IPEGATQTEFT
+255 IPEGATQTKFT
-266 FKGVTAFVGQ
+266 FKGVTAFASQ
-276 PTDVEQ
+276 PTDVVL
-282 QGSANEKTT
+282 QGSTNENTT
-291 FRGYFYKSI
+291 FRGYFHKST

-330 DGTNATR
+330 DGTATQR

-348 TGIGNIDANV
+348 TGIGNIDATV
-358 IQRFN
+358 IQRYN